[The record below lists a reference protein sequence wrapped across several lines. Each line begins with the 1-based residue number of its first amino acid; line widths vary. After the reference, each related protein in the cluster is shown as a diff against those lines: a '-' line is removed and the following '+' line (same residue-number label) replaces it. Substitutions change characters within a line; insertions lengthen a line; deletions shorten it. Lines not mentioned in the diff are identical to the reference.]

1 MKTSR
6 NTRRKC
12 NLSRSTATTTLATT
26 LRSPSTVLF
35 ILLTVITYRTYALDL
50 DEEKNQFITNTGN
63 QKKQFAPTTTVNDE
77 TRYLDVN
84 ASPIHYDGTQL
95 WRIHNITNY
104 IDENLIPLADIL
116 EYKYGGNVW
125 KANVKFLD
133 VSITKDHLKSARQ
146 FLKQN
151 HMPVEI
157 LNENVQKLIDDEA
170 AMGVNLTSS
179 DFGKRTRKSTASGMH
194 FKDYHDLDT
203 IYSFM
208 REIRGKYPNICRL
221 YSIGKTVEGRDL
233 KVLRISENPRDY
245 KKIWIDGGIHA
256 REWVSPATVTF
267 ILYKLLANWTD
278 QPDYI
283 RRKTWYI
290 MPVMNPDGY
299 EYSRRENRLWRKNR
313 SPSTH
318 EQCYGV
324 DLNRNFDIGWE
335 SYGSSTHPCSDTYRG
350 HSPASELETQ
360 AVVKFLT
367 KRKFNLHSYLTF
379 HSYGQLMVYPWAY
392 RATKVKDANILQR
405 VANTAV
411 QRIAKKTHQ
420 NYRAAVTYEVLGIA
434 GGGSDDWCRAALGTP
449 YVYTVEL
456 RDRGHYGFI
465 LPPDQILETALE
477 GYIIVDTVAQAIN

>member
-6 NTRRKC
+6 DRRKC
-12 NLSRSTATTTLATT
+12 NFSRSTATTLK
-26 LRSPSTVLF
+26 SPSTVLF
-35 ILLTVITYRTYALDL
+35 ILVTVITYRTYALDFN
-50 DEEKNQFITNTGN
+50 EENDQFIANTGN
-63 QKKQFAPTTTVNDE
+63 EKKLFAPTTNVNDA

-95 WRIHNITNY
+95 WRIYNITNY
-104 IDENLIPLADIL
+104 IDENLIPLADVL
-116 EYKYGGNVW
+116 EYKFGGNVW

-133 VSITKDHLKSARQ
+133 VSITKDHLKGARQ

-233 KVLRISENPRDY
+233 KVL
-245 KKIWIDGGIHA
+245 
-256 REWVSPATVTF
+256 SPATVTF

-283 RRKTWYI
+283 RHKTWYI

-392 RATKVKDANILQR
+392 RAVKVKDANILQR

-411 QRIAKKTHQ
+411 QRIAKKTRQ

>member
-1 MKTSR
+1 MKTSKDR
-6 NTRRKC
+6 RRKC
-12 NLSRSTATTTLATT
+12 YLSRSKATT
-26 LRSPSTVLF
+26 LTSTILF
-35 ILLTVITYRTYALDL
+35 ILLLLLTVITYRTYALDN
-50 DEEKNQFITNTGN
+50 DEEKVQFITNTGN
-63 QKKQFAPTTTVNDE
+63 HKKQFAPTTINNDE
-77 TRYLDVN
+77 TRYIDVN
-84 ASPIHYDGTQL
+84 ASPIHYDGAQL
-95 WRIHNITNY
+95 WRIHNISKY
-104 IDENLIPLADIL
+104 IDENLIPLTDVL

-125 KANVKFLD
+125 KENVKFLD
-133 VSITKDHLKSARQ
+133 VSITKDHLKRARQ

-151 HMPVEI
+151 HMAVEI
-157 LNENVQKLIDDEA
+157 LNDNVQKLIDDEA

-179 DFGKRTRKSTASGMH
+179 DFGKRTRKSTGSGMH

-208 REIRGKYPNICRL
+208 REVRGKYPNICRL

-233 KVLRISENPRDY
+233 KVL
-245 KKIWIDGGIHA
+245 
-256 REWVSPATVTF
+256 SPATVTF

-283 RRKTWYI
+283 RHKTWYI

-299 EYSRRENRLWRKNR
+299 VYSRRENRLWRKNR
-313 SPSTH
+313 SPSKH
-318 EQCYGV
+318 QQCYGV
-324 DLNRNFDIGWE
+324 DLNRNFDIGWD

-392 RATKVKDANILQR
+392 RAVKVKDANILQR

-411 QRIAKKTHQ
+411 QRIAKKTQQ
-420 NYRAAVTYEVLGIA
+420 NYRAAATYEVLGIA
-434 GGGSDDWCRAALGTP
+434 GGGSDDWCRAVLGTP